1 MTSPDAPVDPPRSV
15 PRSVLLLGS
24 GELGKELSIAA
35 QRLGVRV
42 IAADR
47 YRDAPA
53 MQVAHAAEVL
63 SLMDRTALE
72 GVIRTHRPDL
82 IVPEL
87 EAVSSEALL
96 GMEADGFRVVP
107 SADAVH
113 LAMHRDAM
121 RDLVGRELGIRTPRY
136 LFVSSLTELR
146 EACDTLGYPAVAKPV
161 VSSSGV
167 GQSVIPGPSRVER
180 AWAFAH
186 EGGAGGPDSR
196 VLVEEFIEFESE
208 ITLLTTREWD
218 GTTTFSEPIGQR
230 QERGDYR
237 ESWVPAG
244 LDEPRVREMQEIA
257 TTVTNR
263 LGGAGLYGV
272 EFFVTK
278 DEVIFSEVS
287 LGPHDTGL
295 VTILSQDLSQFDLHL
310 RALLGLP
317 VPAPRVTGPSAS
329 AVILADREGE
339 VSGYRGLGRAL
350 QVETSRLLIFGKPRA
365 RPYRRMGVALASGG
379 TAEEARARALEA
391 ASRVSVEYV

>member
-1 MTSPDAPVDPPRSV
+1 MSPPDASSSPPDSV
-15 PRSVLLLGS
+15 PRSLLLLGS

-63 SLMDRTALE
+63 SLMDGTALQ

-82 IVPEL
+82 IVPEV
-87 EAVSSEALL
+87 EAVSTEALR

-107 SADAVH
+107 SADAIDLVV
-113 LAMHRDAM
+113 HRDAL
-121 RDLVGRELGIRTPRY
+121 REVAGTELGLRTPRY
-136 LFVSSLTELR
+136 LLASSVEELR
-146 EACDTLGYPAVAKPV
+146 DACDTLGYPNVVKPV

-167 GQSVIPGPSRVER
+167 GHSVVPGPSRVER
-180 AWAFAH
+180 AWSFAH
-186 EGGAGGPDSR
+186 EEGAGSDFR
-196 VLVEEFIEFESE
+196 VLVEEFVEFESE
-208 ITLLTTREWD
+208 ITLLTVREWD

-237 ESWVPAG
+237 ESWVPAA
-244 LDEPRVREMQEIA
+244 LREDQLRRMREMA
-257 TTVTNR
+257 KTVTDR

-272 EFFVTK
+272 EFFVTR

-317 VPAPRVTGPSAS
+317 VPAPRIAGPSAS

-379 TAEEARARALEA
+379 TAEEARQRALEA
-391 ASRVSVEYV
+391 ASRVSVEYA